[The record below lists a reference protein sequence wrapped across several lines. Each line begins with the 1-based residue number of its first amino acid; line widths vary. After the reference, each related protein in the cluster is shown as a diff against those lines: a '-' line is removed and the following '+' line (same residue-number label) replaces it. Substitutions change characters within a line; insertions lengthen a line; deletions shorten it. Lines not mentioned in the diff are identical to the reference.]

1 MSDLDATRLQVAF
14 RQSRFLKHFFF
25 YPSINST
32 NEKAKELAVRGAEEG
47 TLVIAD
53 RQTEGRGRSGRHW
66 FSPPELGLYV
76 SVIFR
81 PRIQLQSAFGM
92 HMAVALAAAEA
103 TDTVRT
109 QGMMGIKWPNDLVAE
124 GRKVAG
130 VLTELGV
137 QGGELDWCV
146 VGIGLNV
153 NHSMADFPPD
163 IRRRAT
169 SLRELSLRRLDRT
182 ELLVRMTEGFGVWYG
197 RFLEGG
203 MDALIPEWR
212 RRSTIL
218 GRDVRVET
226 PGEAIIGV
234 VRGLA
239 ENGALLVELENGTE
253 QVIHAGDVELLQ
265 FR

>member
-1 MSDLDATRLQVAF
+1 MSDLDAARLQVAF

-153 NHSMADFPPD
+153 NHSMADFPGHPSS
-163 IRRRAT
+163 RHLPAGTEPAT
-169 SLRELSLRRLDRT
+169 SGSDRT
-182 ELLVRMTEGFGVWYG
+182 PGAHDRGVR
-197 RFLEGG
+197 R
-203 MDALIPEWR
+203 
-212 RRSTIL
+212 
-218 GRDVRVET
+218 
-226 PGEAIIGV
+226 V
-234 VRGLA
+234 VRPFPRGW
-239 ENGALLVELENGTE
+239 NGCAHPGMAPSL
-253 QVIHAGDVELLQ
+253 HHSRA
-265 FR
+265 